1 MYIQYAGFIAA
12 ATARIYAFRV
22 ADALQKAREFTV
34 RVRLAA
40 FRPAALKFQEGP
52 QICLARLERELEGET
67 PESSANAHLCV
78 EEQDIQEYV
87 QQRHPRKRSLMGKL
101 RPKHFEPTTL
111 SAVLL
116 AQGD

>member
-22 ADALQKAREFTV
+22 AGALQKAREFTI

-40 FRPAALKFQEGP
+40 FRPTALKFQEGP
-52 QICLARLERELEGET
+52 QICLARLERELERET
-67 PESSANAHLCV
+67 PESSANAHLCI

-87 QQRHPRKRSLMGKL
+87 RQRHPRKTLVRGKFS
-101 RPKHFEPTTL
+101 PFFSPQ
-111 SAVLL
+111 A
-116 AQGD
+116 A